1 MQRFFSGDK
10 KTMKY
15 KNDDNYN
22 PFSNDGQ
29 NDYLYNDSDSVN
41 DYMTPGNGRFV
52 KDEDTEDTDYDFIH
66 DYTPAQSRETQ
77 KKVTSP
83 SQSPYYREPYPQKK
97 TRPSNAQLKKKR
109 QRRRKIKTIFL
120 SVLCIILACSVGAG
134 GYLSYHVNH
143 ILDSINYTAY
153 SDDNKYISKSELNH
167 SDDVLNILIIGLDDD
182 EGTGASRSDSMML
195 VSLDSKH
202 KKIKLTSFLRDMWVD
217 IPDYTTAKLN
227 AACSHG
233 GAQLVIDTIE
243 TNFKVDIDNYVMVD
257 FDIFVE
263 IVDELGGIDVDVSE
277 AEADA
282 MAKFDCIVEPGEN
295 VHLDGEQTLWYARI
309 RKCDSDFQ
317 RTSRQREVVTLL
329 FDKLKTKNVKELYK
343 LGLNVLQKVQTGF
356 TKADLKKMI
365 IDLKNRKSII
375 GYLSYDIEQT
385 SVPADGTWNDA
396 TIKGQMVLEVDID
409 KNTKLLKEF
418 IYGDG

>member
-1 MQRFFSGDK
+1 
-10 KTMKY
+10 MKY
-15 KNDDNYN
+15 QNDDNYN
-22 PFSNDGQ
+22 PFSNNNANDSDE
-29 NDYLYNDSDSVN
+29 NDYYYNDSDSVN
-41 DYMTPGNGRFV
+41 DYTTPGDGRFV
-52 KDEDTEDTDYDFIH
+52 KDDDDIDYDFIR
-66 DYTPAQSRETQ
+66 DYAPAQNREVP

-83 SQSPYYREPYPQKK
+83 AQSPYYREPYPQKR
-97 TRPSNAQLKKKR
+97 TRPSDAQMKKKR
-109 QRRRKIKTIFL
+109 RRRSKVKKVFL
-120 SVLCIILACSVGAG
+120 SVLCVFLACVIGAG

-153 SDDNKYISKSELNH
+153 DNVNKYIPQSELYH

-182 EGTGASRSDSMML
+182 EGTGEARSDSMML

-243 TNFKVDIDNYVMVD
+243 TNFKVDIDNYVMID

-263 IVDELGGIDVDVSE
+263 IVNELGGIDVDVSE
-277 AEADA
+277 AEAAA

-329 FDKLKTKNVKELYK
+329 FDKLKTKNVKELYE

-356 TKADLKKMI
+356 TKS
-365 IDLKNRKSII
+365 DLKNIIVNVKNRSSII
-375 GYLSYDIEQT
+375 SYLSYDIEQI
-385 SVPADGTWNDA
+385 SIPADGTWNDA

-409 KNTKLLKEF
+409 KNTQLLKEF
-418 IYGDG
+418 IYGDN

>member
-1 MQRFFSGDK
+1 
-10 KTMKY
+10 MKY
-15 KNDDNYN
+15 QNDDNYN
-22 PFSNDGQ
+22 PFSNNNANNSDE
-29 NDYLYNDSDSVN
+29 NDYYYNDSDSVN
-41 DYMTPGNGRFV
+41 DYTTPGDSRFV
-52 KDEDTEDTDYDFIH
+52 KDDDDIDYDFIH
-66 DYTPAQSRETQ
+66 DYAPAQSRETP

-83 SQSPYYREPYPQKK
+83 AQSPYYREPYPQKR
-97 TRPSNAQLKKKR
+97 TRPSDAQMKKKR
-109 QRRRKIKTIFL
+109 RRRSKVKKIFL
-120 SVLCIILACSVGAG
+120 SVLCVFLACVIGAG

-153 SDDNKYISKSELNH
+153 DNVNKYIPQSELYH

-182 EGTGASRSDSMML
+182 EGTGEARSDSMML

-243 TNFKVDIDNYVMVD
+243 TNFKVDIDNYVMVN

-263 IVDELGGIDVDVSE
+263 IVNELGGIDVDVSE
-277 AEADA
+277 AEAAA

-329 FDKLKTKNVKELYK
+329 FDKLKTKNVKELYE

-356 TKADLKKMI
+356 TKS
-365 IDLKNRKSII
+365 DLKNMIVNVKNRSSII
-375 GYLSYDIEQT
+375 SYLSYDIEQM
-385 SVPADGTWNDA
+385 SIPADGTWDDA

-409 KNTKLLKEF
+409 KNTELLKEF
-418 IYGDG
+418 IYGDS